1 MLRLSVN
8 GIIDAWDIGGRL
20 ATSFI
25 GLTPVVGVGRAF
37 GHGLL
42 LYCETSISRQTHPS
56 AAALPLLSQ
65 RRLLTKLRVENRAR
79 MECIHPLGEDL
90 GFIAVTAP
98 VLLRSPEA
106 WIHCLLRIRY

>member
-1 MLRLSVN
+1 MLRLSVT
-8 GIIDAWDIGGRL
+8 GIPDAWDIGGRL
-20 ATSFI
+20 DTSFI

-42 LYCETSISRQTHPS
+42 LYCARSRQTHPP

-65 RRLLTKLRVENRAR
+65 RRLLTELRVENRAR
-79 MECIHPLGEDL
+79 MKCIHPVGEDL
-90 GFIAVTAP
+90 GLIAVTAP